1 MCTQLFCRQTWPQL
15 NHWRYCLPSV
25 THARCHKHFIDWRW
39 KCENLNTA
47 FKLSGKWIVAGNSP
61 LCQSCHTVPAERSD
75 FSSAEEWR
83 DVMWFDYLNNSGSVM
98 ALELSLWR
106 ESGKWPNWTPSGPSI
121 LFVSS
126 VACFCIIVTT
136 DHTAFIYSQWA
147 LGVCCVALTHKAPRN
162 YLIYLSFCFLLFP
175 LRHQKEHT
183 GESKA
188 HVKHSELADARQD
201 ISNILP
207 ARLVF
212 HTRASPHSSATFFG
226 R

>member
-1 MCTQLFCRQTWPQL
+1 MCTQVFCRQAWPQL
-15 NHWRYCLPSV
+15 NSRNYCLPSV

-47 FKLSGKWIVAGNSP
+47 FKLSGKWIVVGNSP

-121 LFVSS
+121 LFVAS
-126 VACFCIIVTT
+126 VACFFFPASSSRRIIRCLFIVNERSVSVAWHS
-136 DHTAFIYSQWA
+136 HTKRPEI
-147 LGVCCVALTHKAPRN
+147 
-162 YLIYLSFCFLLFP
+162 I
-175 LRHQKEHT
+175 
-183 GESKA
+183 
-188 HVKHSELADARQD
+188 
-201 ISNILP
+201 
-207 ARLVF
+207 
-212 HTRASPHSSATFFG
+212 
-226 R
+226 